1 LGTEF
6 PPLPAQG
13 TPHRMSGRKVY
24 PNSPREQGGFEYGDV
39 FGPAID
45 LLLMALQPELARETT
60 IDLFRD
66 VVRDEVIY
74 KPTPASL
81 YGVILE
87 QFVLA
92 IRDRSVPR
100 RCTECARW
108 FDVAPGTNRADRLT
122 CSTTCRSKAYRERQ
136 EQARR
141 MHAEG
146 KTFGKI
152 AKELG

>member
-1 LGTEF
+1 EGWQRIIAHLRERVRIWDCVLTQDRDSLASVIQWDQRYKGCFISGETHQALGTEF

-100 RCTECARW
+100 RCTEC
-108 FDVAPGTNRADRLT
+108 
-122 CSTTCRSKAYRERQ
+122 
-136 EQARR
+136 
-141 MHAEG
+141 
-146 KTFGKI
+146 
-152 AKELG
+152 